1 MTNTRD
7 TAQVISLSE
16 RRFERRI
23 EEIREILPPAPP
35 GETVD
40 PDLDARQL
48 AEILAQQIAELPDD
62 QRRLVRRRVSVAISD
77 LETLIAELEGDL
89 AALADDLRALN
100 RHDGAVRAYRQ
111 GTTTA
116 AHDHRS

>member
-1 MTNTRD
+1 MTTTREP
-7 TAQVISLSE
+7 AQIISLSE

-48 AEILAQQIAELPDD
+48 AEILARQIADLPDD

-77 LETLIAELEGDL
+77 LETMIAELEGDL
-89 AALADDLRALN
+89 AALAQELRTLN
-100 RHDGAVRAYRQ
+100 RHDDAARAYRQ
-111 GTTTA
+111 GTSTA

>member
-1 MTNTRD
+1 MTNRPES
-7 TAQVISLSE
+7 AQVISLTE

-23 EEIREILPPAPP
+23 EEIREILPPVPP

-48 AEILAQQIAELPDD
+48 AEILAQQISELPDD
-62 QRRLVRRRVSVAISD
+62 QRRLVRRRVSVAIGD
-77 LETLIAELEGDL
+77 LESLIEELEGDL
-89 AALADDLRALN
+89 ASLAKDLQALN
-100 RHDGAVRAYRQ
+100 HHDGAVRAYRQ
-111 GTTTA
+111 GSIT

>member
-1 MTNTRD
+1 MTD
-7 TAQVISLSE
+7 KPASAQVISLSE

-48 AEILAQQIAELPDD
+48 AEILARQIAELPDD
-62 QRRLVRRRVSVAISD
+62 ERRLVRRRVSVAIGD
-77 LETLIAELEGDL
+77 LETLIDELESDL
-89 AALADDLRALN
+89 ASLADDLRALN
-100 RHDGAVRAYRQ
+100 RHDGAARAYRQ
-111 GTTTA
+111 GSSPA
-116 AHDHRS
+116 KDHRS